1 MCISF
6 FFALETLKWKFLRK
20 NFFDLRS
27 QIWDL
32 KNSNNNNNILETED
46 TFFISTFS
54 VSFRCVAGLLLF
66 FFCCVMWLCKVN
78 ILGNYVCWAIG
89 RQWYFFLLLLK
100 NWIFFF
106 IIINQ
111 KNLIFIW
118 FLLSFFFK
126 VSYIIKL
133 QHIFYVSIFSI

>member
-1 MCISF
+1 MYFF

-46 TFFISTFS
+46 TFFISTCS

-66 FFCCVMWLCKVN
+66 LLCGWLCKVN

-89 RQWYFFLLLLK
+89 RQWYFFSFFLK
-100 NWIFFF
+100 IEFSFSSSF
-106 IIINQ
+106 NQ

-118 FLLSFFFK
+118 FLLSFCFK

-133 QHIFYVSIFSI
+133 QHIFLSFNI